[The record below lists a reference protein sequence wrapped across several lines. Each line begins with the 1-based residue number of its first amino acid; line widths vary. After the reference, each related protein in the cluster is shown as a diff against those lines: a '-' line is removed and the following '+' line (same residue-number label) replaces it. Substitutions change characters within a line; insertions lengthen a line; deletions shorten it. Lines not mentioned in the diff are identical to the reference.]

1 MYFNLTASES
11 SLKLNQSHFTGQ
23 WMTFCVFQ
31 KIIAR
36 TASSAGWGL
45 VPPLEGPGGG

>member
-1 MYFNLTASES
+1 MHQNLSES
-11 SLKLNQSHFTGQ
+11 SSKLNQSHFPGQ
-23 WMTFCVFQ
+23 LETFSFFK

-45 VPPLEGPGGG
+45 DPPLEGPGGG